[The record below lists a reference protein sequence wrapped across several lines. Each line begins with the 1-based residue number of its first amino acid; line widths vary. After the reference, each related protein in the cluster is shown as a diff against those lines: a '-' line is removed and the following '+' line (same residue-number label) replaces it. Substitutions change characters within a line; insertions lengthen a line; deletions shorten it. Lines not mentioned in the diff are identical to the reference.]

1 MAELRPYNPSLRERT
16 KQNIAGALTN
26 LGMDN
31 YMAQKTARGFTGSTR
46 PDLNMAEASGV
57 LEFTP
62 VGLAFGLDESA
73 RGLKEARTP
82 LDYAI
87 EGTIGTVTLG
97 ESVAKAFPFT
107 AQMVKFLR
115 NLKSKN
121 KSIAQEIVEEQ
132 AEPLIGA
139 LGNVSK
145 TKSLQNLS
153 PITQEIISVDTPN
166 TVKNLFLKD
175 TEMAKEIGGQ
185 IKNQD
190 FRAPKFRT
198 INNEFS
204 DPISID
210 ELNSTKKEIYDLTQL
225 RYKNLPDVIT
235 VYRSGKLNKED
246 GVSSFSLDPNYN
258 VELNLPWQK
267 GRDDPL
273 VAYKVKKSD
282 ILATPD
288 FAEGIGKG
296 KHLMKKK

>member
-1 MAELRPYNPSLRERT
+1 M
-16 KQNIAGALTN
+16 N
-26 LGMDN
+26 L
-31 YMAQKTARGFTGSTR
+31 
-46 PDLNMAEASGV
+46 
-57 LEFTP
+57 
-62 VGLAFGLDESA
+62 A

-87 EGTIGTVTLG
+87 EGFDWYSYVG

-139 LGNVSK
+139 LGSVSK

-175 TEMAKEIGGQ
+175 MRMAKEIGGQ

-210 ELNSTKKEIYDLTQL
+210 ELNSTKKETYDLTQL

-296 KHLMKKK
+296 RAFDEEEVIINNDMVELIK

>member
-1 MAELRPYNPSLRERT
+1 M
-16 KQNIAGALTN
+16 
-26 LGMDN
+26 
-31 YMAQKTARGFTGSTR
+31 
-46 PDLNMAEASGV
+46 
-57 LEFTP
+57 
-62 VGLAFGLDESA
+62 DESA

-97 ESVAKAFPFT
+97 ELVAKAFPLYST
-107 AQMVKFLR
+107 NGKILR

-153 PITQEIISVDTPN
+153 PIIQEIISVDTPN

-185 IKNQD
+185 NKNQD
-190 FRAPKFRT
+190 FRAPKFRI

-235 VYRSGKLNKED
+235 
-246 GVSSFSLDPNYN
+246 SLQIWGN
-258 VELNLPWQK
+258 
-267 GRDDPL
+267 
-273 VAYKVKKSD
+273 
-282 ILATPD
+282 
-288 FAEGIGKG
+288 
-296 KHLMKKK
+296 